1 MLLSLYIKPKQSM
14 KIFFLMSLAIV
25 TLNACTHSHSEEKQS
40 DVFLVTQAIVVD
52 TATYT
57 DYVANIQA
65 LQNVE
70 IRARLKGYLEK
81 IYVDEGQTV
90 SKGQVLFSINSKEYN
105 DELAMAKG
113 ISKSTVAEVNEANL
127 ELKNLRKL
135 ADKNIIS
142 QTEVELAIN
151 KLDAKKAKHE
161 EAQAHISYAQL
172 RVNNTQIRAPFNGTI
187 NRIPNKIGSLIDDG
201 TLLTSISENQEVF
214 AYFDVS
220 EKEYLSYMKHLEND
234 SVNSKIVDLILADGS
249 THSHKGKI
257 ETIEGVIDANTG
269 NIAFRARFKNPNN
282 ILKHGASGKVKLRK
296 ILNNAIIIPQKAT
309 FEIQDKLYV
318 YLVDKNNK
326 IVMQNIESQYR
337 LPNLFLVSKGLQG
350 GETIILEGT
359 QNVKEGVVIKPKQVA
374 MQNVIKQLASN

>member
-1 MLLSLYIKPKQSM
+1 M
-14 KIFFLMSLAIV
+14 KFIYLFAIALT

-40 DVFLVTQAIVVD
+40 DVFLVTQAIVAD

-70 IRARLKGYLEK
+70 VRARLKGYLEK

-234 SVNSKIVDLILADGS
+234 SVNSKIVDLVLADGS
-249 THSHKGKI
+249 THSQKGKI

-318 YLVDKNNK
+318 YVVDKNNK
-326 IVMQNIESQYR
+326 IVMRNIESQYR

-359 QNVKEGVVIKPKQVA
+359 QNVKEGVIIKPKQVA
-374 MQNVIKQLASN
+374 MQSVIKQLASN

>member
-1 MLLSLYIKPKQSM
+1 MFAAYNLKTITIMKP
-14 KIFFLMSLAIV
+14 IYLFALALTI
-25 TLNACTHSHSEEKQS
+25 LNACTQSHSEEKQS
-40 DVFLVTQAIVVD
+40 DVFLVTQAIVAD

-70 IRARLKGYLEK
+70 VRARLKGYLEK

-113 ISKSTVAEVNEANL
+113 INKSTIAEVNEAAL

-135 ADKNIIS
+135 ANKNIIS

-151 KLDAKKAKHE
+151 KLDAKKAKNE

-172 RVNNTQIRAPFNGTI
+172 RVNNTQIRAPFNGII

-220 EKEYLSYMKHLEND
+220 EKEFLSYMKHLEND
-234 SVNSKIVDLILADGS
+234 SVNSKIVDLILADGT
-249 THSHKGKI
+249 THSQKGKI

-296 ILNNAIIIPQKAT
+296 NLNNAIIIPQKAT

-318 YLVDKNNK
+318 YVVDKNNK
-326 IVMQNIESQYR
+326 IVMRNIESEYR
-337 LPNLFLVSKGLQG
+337 LANLFLVSKGLQG

-374 MQNVIKQLASN
+374 MQSVIKQLASN